1 MAGWRRVRGVWPIKI
16 LIALV
21 GVLLLLRVLD
31 PWPVETLRLK
41 YFDALL
47 TSQEPIESQSISLYN
62 IGEAE
67 LARYGQWPWP
77 RQELARIN
85 RELLDAGAA
94 AVVYSV
100 LFPEEDRF
108 GGDEAFAGS
117 MGEIPTFL
125 SAVASASTDRQD
137 GWQIG
142 VATLGQVHENAINY
156 PGILPN
162 VPVLQAAA
170 TGTGVVNTAPEVDG
184 LVRRIPMLV
193 RVGES
198 LYPALGLDVLRGLA
212 GDPSYQARGGETGLQ
227 SVRIPA
233 FPTIQTD
240 PVGRVWLDWSA
251 GFSPQPKANTVVFV
265 GVTAAGVQNLV
276 STPRGLRY
284 PHEIQATLL
293 ETLLTGTSPVRP
305 DWALGAEVV
314 AVAILGL
321 ITGLMAV
328 RLPVPAVPAGVLA
341 IGAVAATCSVLG
353 YLRLGILV
361 DAAYPVLSGLIVG
374 SVGVGRRMLSEY
386 QLKMQIKGQFS
397 TYVSPDLVQEL
408 QDDPSKLVLGGET
421 RYMTYLFADV
431 VGFTPISEAL
441 QDDPQALI
449 RLVNKILSRI
459 IDVGLSLGG
468 TLDKTIGD
476 CCFFIWGA
484 PLPCEQHERQ
494 AVRCAA
500 MMLVALDS
508 LNREMSAQGL
518 PEIGL
523 GVGVNSGLAV
533 IGNMGSDGPAGQRF
547 DYSAIGDAVNVAAR
561 LESSS
566 RKYPQDVLIGGATA
580 RKVPGLVEY
589 LDELTVK
596 GKEEVLRVY
605 TLNPEAMEAAKL
617 DDYWVDK
624 AKKA

>member
-47 TSQEPIESQSISLYN
+47 TSQEPVESQSISLYN

-142 VATLGQVHENAINY
+142 VATLG
-156 PGILPN
+156 N
-162 VPVLQAAA
+162 V
-170 TGTGVVNTAPEVDG
+170 